1 MIYSFAILLMLGVGA
16 MIWAIWTS
24 YRSAFSDSL
33 GTLRQWRQWHHD
45 SLAWSRAD
53 AALKPGERRWRIRR
67 KLSAIESATPELLS
81 FLARAIRAGH
91 SLPTAVLW
99 AGESFPG
106 PLGEAFSRVR
116 TQLHAGMRFQDA
128 LDDLAARFPLA
139 ELRMLVLG
147 LRIAQDLGVPLPDLL
162 DQLAANSR
170 ARLRLRARV
179 KALSAE
185 ARWSGWFLGLLP
197 LAIASGLS
205 VWRPEHMAVL
215 WHDPRGQVL
224 SLAALG
230 LSLCGALWM
239 RSMVRHVDR
248 HED

>member
-1 MIYSFAILLMLGVGA
+1 MIYIFAVLLMLGVAA

-24 YRSAFSDSL
+24 YRSVFSENLSA
-33 GTLRQWRQWHHD
+33 LRQWREWHHD

-53 AALKPGERRWRIRR
+53 AAVTPGERRWHIRR
-67 KLSAIESATPELLS
+67 KLSSIEAATPELLS

-106 PLGEAFSRVR
+106 PLGEAFSRIR
-116 TQLHAGMRFQDA
+116 TQLHAGMDMQDA
-128 LDDLAARFPLA
+128 LDGLAARYPLS

-147 LRIAQDLGVPLPDLL
+147 LRIAQDLGGPLPELL

-170 ARLRLRARV
+170 ARLRLRACV

-197 LAIASGLS
+197 LAIVSGLS

-215 WHDPRGQVL
+215 WHGPRGQVL
-224 SLAALG
+224 SLAALC

-248 HED
+248 H

>member
-1 MIYSFAILLMLGVGA
+1 MIYSFSLLLILGLGA

-24 YRSAFSDSL
+24 YRSALGESL
-33 GTLRQWRQWHHD
+33 GVLRQWRQWHHD
-45 SLAWSRAD
+45 SIAWSRAD
-53 AALKPGERRWRIRR
+53 SAATPSAGRWRMRR
-67 KLSAIESATPELLS
+67 SLGSIEAATPELLS

-106 PLGEAFSRVR
+106 PLGEAFSRIR
-116 TQLHAGMRFQDA
+116 TQLHAGMRLQDS
-128 LDDLAARFPLA
+128 LDDLASRYPLA

-147 LRIAQDLGVPLPDLL
+147 LRIAQDLGGPLPDLL

-179 KALSAE
+179 KALSSE

-215 WHDPRGQVL
+215 WHDPRGQAL
-224 SLAALG
+224 SFAAIS

-248 HED
+248 YEN